1 MQTIV
6 RDLLISII
14 KYIRD
19 LGFDDTQVIYTIFP
33 VNINRRTSELQ
44 KRFGIMSGMLVT
56 VSAHVRFLCNS
67 YNLRIHTS
75 CYMYRYCI
83 KGGSGGL
90 PPRNTIDIP
99 QTFVT
104 WGQSPQKPPLRNRI
118 HERATK
124 MVQKGSKSDQ
134 F

>member
-1 MQTIV
+1 M

-44 KRFGIMSGMLVT
+44 KSFGIMSGMLVT
-56 VSAHVRFLCNS
+56 VFAHLRFLCNS
-67 YNLRIHTS
+67 HNLRIHTS

-83 KGGSGGL
+83 KGGSGGC
-90 PPRNTIDIP
+90 PPGIQLIYLKLSLLGGNPPD
-99 QTFVT
+99 
-104 WGQSPQKPPLRNRI
+104 PPLRNRI

-124 MVQKGSKSDQ
+124 MVQKGSKRDQ